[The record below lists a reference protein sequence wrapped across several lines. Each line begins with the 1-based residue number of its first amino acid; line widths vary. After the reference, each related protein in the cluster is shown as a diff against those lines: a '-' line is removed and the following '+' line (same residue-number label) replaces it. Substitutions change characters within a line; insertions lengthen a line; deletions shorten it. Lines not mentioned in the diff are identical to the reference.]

1 MKTAAL
7 LSLLALVAAPT
18 APVLAKSVPA
28 ESHWQVVN
36 AASGDLNLWTLQ
48 LKSGAFRLYSQ
59 PGALKPFAREAA
71 ANKDHLANKTIHGS
85 LIYIAGQTRTSGD
98 SLVLEGHYQSV
109 YSQRQFRATIHR
121 GAFRGRIFAAG
132 KASTALQGRRL
143 SQKQPLRNYAAVID
157 SAIQTTER
165 KFYNPHLLQQAPWLA
180 FKQQLRRQGRTI
192 LDDYQLK
199 TVFTLGAARL
209 PFSHFDLSSR
219 RTAAAPATRSNT
231 STATTAVPAGNVA
244 LRALSP
250 QTAYLQVRSFDGTH
264 TEMDSIVN
272 LLKARPYQHLIIDL
286 RRNQG
291 GSIEAVMPLA
301 RYLSPDTVYL
311 GAIVTRRWF
320 EHSPL
325 PPTPAEYRSLQ
336 PFSQASYAGI
346 QEAMH
351 RAPGLSLIAPPDPQ
365 AFKGKVYLLV
375 DQNTASACEPL
386 VYSYQHNKRAVVVG
400 ENTAGA
406 MLSGDRF
413 DLPVPFVLRVPTA
426 DYYTADGK
434 RLDLVGVAPD
444 VKVAP
449 EASLD
454 YVLHTLINQ

>member
-1 MKTAAL
+1 MNKAAF
-7 LSLLALVAAPT
+7 LSLLVLGAAPVAAP
-18 APVLAKSVPA
+18 AQALPA

-36 AASGDLNLWTLQ
+36 TASGDLNLWTLQ
-48 LKSGAFRLYSQ
+48 LHRGAFRLCSQ
-59 PGALKPFAREAA
+59 PGALKPYAQEAA
-71 ANKDHLANKTIHGS
+71 ADKDHLANKTIHGS
-85 LIYIAGQTRTSGD
+85 LIYMTGQARRSGD

-109 YSQRQFRATIHR
+109 HSQRQFRATIHR
-121 GAFRGRIFAAG
+121 GVFRGRIFAEG
-132 KASTALQGRRL
+132 KAGTALQGRRL
-143 SQKQPLRNYAAVID
+143 SQKQPLRNYAAIID

-165 KFYNPHLLQQAPWLA
+165 QIYNPHLLQQAPWLA
-180 FKQQLRRQGRTI
+180 FKQQLRRQRRTI

-199 TVFTLGAARL
+199 TVFALGAARL
-209 PFSHFDLSSR
+209 PFSHFDLSVR
-219 RTAAAPATRSNT
+219 RTAVAPAARSNT
-231 STATTAVPAGNVA
+231 STATTAGPAGNVA

-250 QTAYLQVRSFDGTH
+250 QTAYLQVRSFGGTRA
-264 TEMDSIVN
+264 EMDSVVN
-272 LLKARPYQHLIIDL
+272 LLKAKPYQHLIIDL
-286 RRNQG
+286 RDNQG

-320 EHSPL
+320 AHSPV
-325 PPTPAEYRSLQ
+325 PPTPAQYQRLQ
-336 PFSQASYAGI
+336 PFSEASYAGI

-351 RAPGLSLIAPPDPQ
+351 QAPGLSLIAPPDPQ
-365 AFKGKVYLLV
+365 AFQGKVYLLV
-375 DQNTASACEPL
+375 NKETASACEPL
-386 VYSYQHNKRAVVVG
+386 VYSYQHNQRAVVVG

-413 DLPVPFVLRVPTA
+413 DLPAPFVLRVPTA

-454 YVLHTLINQ
+454 YVVNTLLNK